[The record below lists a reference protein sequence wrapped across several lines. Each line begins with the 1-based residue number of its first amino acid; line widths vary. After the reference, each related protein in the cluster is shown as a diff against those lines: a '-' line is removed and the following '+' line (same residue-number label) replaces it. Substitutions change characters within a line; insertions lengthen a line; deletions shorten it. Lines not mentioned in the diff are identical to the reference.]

1 MGRIMCIDYGTKRC
15 GIAATDVLQIAV
27 HGVDTI
33 LSGDLW
39 PFLEK
44 YLSVEEV
51 EKIVIGYPTHSDGSE
66 VSFMHQIVGLERK
79 IKKTFPQIELDR
91 HDEAYSS
98 ARAKEVIIHS
108 GIRKEK
114 RKEKGLVDKIAA
126 VLILQD
132 YLKHI

>member
-1 MGRIMCIDYGTKRC
+1 MGRILCIDYGTKRC

-27 HGVDTI
+27 HAVGTVP
-33 LSGDLW
+33 SGELW
-39 PFLEK
+39 LFLEE
-44 YLSVEEV
+44 YLSKEEV

-66 VSFMHQIVGLERK
+66 FSFMHQIVGLERK
-79 IKKTFPQIELDR
+79 IKKIFPQIELDR
-91 HDEAYSS
+91 HDEAFSS

-114 RKEKGLVDKIAA
+114 RKDKGLVDKISA